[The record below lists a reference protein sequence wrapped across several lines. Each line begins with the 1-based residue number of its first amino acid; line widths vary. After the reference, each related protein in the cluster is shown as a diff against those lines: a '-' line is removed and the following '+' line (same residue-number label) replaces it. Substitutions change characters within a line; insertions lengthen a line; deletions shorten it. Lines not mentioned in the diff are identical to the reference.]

1 MADCTVDVVLIN
13 PLENPVKFCNSFSCL
28 SDLTPLAFHVLFC
41 FIKPLFLYQF
51 HKSSDVLIEH
61 GSYGKYPVENDFP
74 QDFFSDEVC
83 RTISC
88 IAFISC
94 TAVVVL

>member
-1 MADCTVDVVLIN
+1 MADCAVDVVLIN
-13 PLENPVKFCNSFSCL
+13 PLENPVKFRNPFSCL
-28 SDLTPLAFHVLFC
+28 SDLTPFAFHVLFR
-41 FIKPLFLYQF
+41 FIESLFLYQF

-94 TAVVVL
+94 TAVMVL

>member
-1 MADCTVDVVLIN
+1 MIYMDTLQGTKFCT
-13 PLENPVKFCNSFSCL
+13 ENPVKFRNPFFRL
-28 SDLTPLAFHVLFC
+28 SDFTPLAFHVLFC
-41 FIKPLFLYQF
+41 FIKPLLLYQF